1 MKRTTG
7 VIAMFRAVLLTSIIV
22 ASVLVLSVLV
32 ISVTPAPAQ
41 ELQGRSRAN
50 PAAKKEPKN
59 QTFAPRIRGR
69 SESFIVEGLITAADA
84 GAIRIKTATGRLAT
98 FEIDDQTTVL
108 GTGEL
113 VSISTL
119 ADIELTASDLQIF
132 DRVEIIFEREGRR
145 RLARIITRLQ
155 SESERV
161 AKR

>member
-7 VIAMFRAVLLTSIIV
+7 VIAILLAVLM
-22 ASVLVLSVLV
+22 LSVL
-32 ISVTPAPAQ
+32 PAPAQ
-41 ELQGRSRAN
+41 ERQGLPRTN
-50 PAAKKEPKN
+50 PTAKKNSEK

-69 SESFIVEGLITAADA
+69 SESFIVEGLITAAAA
-84 GAIRIKTATGRLAT
+84 GSIRIKTAAGERAT

-108 GTGEL
+108 ETSEL

-119 ADIELTASDLQIF
+119 ADIELSASDLQIF
-132 DRVEIIFEREGRR
+132 DRVEIIFEREGGR

-155 SESERV
+155 SERDRV

>member
-7 VIAMFRAVLLTSIIV
+7 VIAMLLAVL
-22 ASVLVLSVLV
+22 
-32 ISVTPAPAQ
+32 VTYVPPAPAQ
-41 ELQGRSRAN
+41 ELQGQYRTNPTAN
-50 PAAKKEPKN
+50 KNSKK

-69 SESFIVEGLITAADA
+69 SESFIVEGLITAATA
-84 GAIRIKTATGRLAT
+84 GAIRIKTATGQRAT

-108 GTGEL
+108 ETGEL

-119 ADIELTASDLQIF
+119 ADIELAASNLQIF
-132 DRVEIIFEREGRR
+132 DRVEIIFEREGGR

-155 SESERV
+155 SERDRV